1 MTYQANPIVGFTQ
14 KQINNFYSHI
24 KFNKETECWDWQA
37 DKDKD
42 GYGMFG
48 LKFGRRAHRISL
60 LIHGIKLIDGLQVD
74 HLCKNKSCVNPE
86 HLEQVT
92 NLENIKRA
100 DYQVTMHNAGKT
112 HCKRRHPLS
121 GYNLIIK
128 KGNKRNCRICR
139 NLMENIRRRNNRI
152 KNLALDLLVVEVM

>member
-1 MTYQANPIVGFTQ
+1 MTHQANPIVGFSERY
-14 KQINNFYSHI
+14 KKNFYSKI
-24 KFNKETECWDWQA
+24 EVNDETGCWEWQA

-60 LIHGIKLIDGLQVD
+60 LIHGIKLIDGLQID

-100 DYQVTMHNAGKT
+100 DYQVTMHNASKT
-112 HCKRRHPLS
+112 HCKRGHLLQ

-128 KGNKRNCRICR
+128 KGNKRNCRTCR
-139 NLMENIRRRNNRI
+139 NLMERIRRSINP
-152 KNLALDLLVVEVM
+152 KVTDLLQVQVM